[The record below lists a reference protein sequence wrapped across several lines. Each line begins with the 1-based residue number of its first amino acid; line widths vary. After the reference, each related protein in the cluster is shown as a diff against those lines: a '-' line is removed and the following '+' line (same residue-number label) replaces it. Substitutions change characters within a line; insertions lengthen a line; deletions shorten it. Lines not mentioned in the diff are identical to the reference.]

1 MTGYTRT
8 QNVDIANTMQV
19 PVRARQVLDI
29 HDLWTA
35 FTDPDVQEQWLSD
48 PATLI
53 VGGGSNILFVSDSVK
68 KVVRITAHAY
78 GFEDEGDTVLVHADA
93 GMGLDECVRWTARQ
107 GWYGIERLAEIP
119 GTVGAAPIQNVGA
132 YGVQL
137 SDVLESVEV
146 WDRHERKLTR
156 WTAAECGLSYR
167 HSRFKEEPDRWLVL
181 RVWLRLA
188 KHRPSDWPPLDY
200 PGVRAVAEEFA
211 KKGEMDL
218 KSLTP
223 LDLAEIITRVR
234 RQKLPDWRSRAIGS
248 LGSFFQNPIV
258 ERSNVDRLLA
268 EWPDMPRYP
277 QEDESLVKLSAGWLI
292 ERSGWRGRSEGAAG
306 VYERH
311 ALVLVNLGGASGA
324 ALWKLAQDV
333 QADVL
338 EKFGVRLKPEPL
350 VYVDY

>member
-8 QNVDIANTMQV
+8 QNVDLVNTMQV

-29 HDLWTA
+29 HDLSTA
-35 FTDPDVQEQWLSD
+35 FTDPDVQEHWLSD
-48 PATLI
+48 PATLV
-53 VGGGSNILFVSDSVK
+53 VGGGSNILFVSDSVN
-68 KVVRITAHAY
+68 KVVRITAQAY

-146 WDRHERKLTR
+146 WDRHERKRAR
-156 WTAAECGLSYR
+156 WPAADCGLSYR

-200 PGVRAVAEEFA
+200 PGVRAAAEEYA
-211 KKGEMDL
+211 RNGRTDL
-218 KSLTP
+218 SSLTP
-223 LDLAEIITRVR
+223 SDMVEIITRVR

-258 ERSNVDRLLA
+258 ERDQADRLLS
-268 EWPDMPRYP
+268 EWPDMPSYP
-277 QEDESLVKLSAGWLI
+277 QEDELLVKLSAGWLI
-292 ERSGWRGRSEGAAG
+292 ERSGWRGRSEGSAG

-324 ALWKLAQDV
+324 ALWQLAQSV

-338 EKFGVRLKPEPL
+338 GKFGVRLKPEPL
-350 VYVDY
+350 IYAEF